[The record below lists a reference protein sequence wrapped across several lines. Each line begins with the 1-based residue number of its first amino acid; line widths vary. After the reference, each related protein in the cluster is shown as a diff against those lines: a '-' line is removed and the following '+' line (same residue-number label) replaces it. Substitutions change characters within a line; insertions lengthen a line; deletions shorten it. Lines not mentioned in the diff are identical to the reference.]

1 MKTKQSPVNSLLFA
15 LLFSVSTSMSLSN
28 SAFAESFPFSAAPST
43 VKAARDASQND
54 VSMANVEIDASN
66 FQFLNGVDLT
76 VEQRGM
82 FVQVFQKQM
91 PAINSNIAKLENA
104 RAMLREMAIAK
115 FYDATLADIAADRI
129 ANSTAA
135 LAVLQA
141 EREYQVLAVLTSEQA
156 SIFRK

>member
-1 MKTKQSPVNSLLFA
+1 MKTKQSPASSLLFA
-15 LLFSVSTSMSLSN
+15 LLFSIASIGLSN
-28 SAFAESFPFSAAPST
+28 NALAESFLLNAAPSV
-43 VKAARDASQND
+43 VKATPDKSPQE
-54 VSMANVEIDASN
+54 VSIADVEIDASN
-66 FQFLNGVDLT
+66 FKFLHGVVLT
-76 VEQRGM
+76 AEQRGI
-82 FVQVFQKQM
+82 FVTVLQKQM
-91 PAINSNIAKLENA
+91 PAINANTEKLEDA

-141 EREYQVLAVLTSEQA
+141 EREYQVLALLTIEQA

>member
-1 MKTKQSPVNSLLFA
+1 MKTKQSRINSLLLT
-15 LLFSVSTSMSLSN
+15 LLLSITSVSLSSN
-28 SAFAESFPFSAAPST
+28 ALAESFPFSAAPSPA
-43 VKAARDASQND
+43 KALPLDASMTNIK
-54 VSMANVEIDASN
+54 IDASH
-66 FQFLNGVDLT
+66 FQFLHGVELT
-76 VEQRGM
+76 TEQRGM
-82 FVQVFQKQM
+82 FVQVLQKQM
-91 PAINSNIAKLENA
+91 PAINSNIEKLEDA

-141 EREYQVLAVLTSEQA
+141 EREYQVLALLTIEQA